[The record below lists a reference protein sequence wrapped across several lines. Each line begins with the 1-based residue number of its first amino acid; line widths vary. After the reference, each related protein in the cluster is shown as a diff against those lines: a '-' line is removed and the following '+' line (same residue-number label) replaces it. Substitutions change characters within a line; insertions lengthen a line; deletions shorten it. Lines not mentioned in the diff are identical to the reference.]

1 MERIIKLVLFVAL
14 ISGGAVFAETSTA
27 QQAPN
32 IPTPPAIIIPK
43 LTQDQ
48 CIKTFNVGFEKLFLL
63 TEIAISSNNYTVEQ
77 IQSDGGYIVFSV
89 NRYRFLATVMSFSN
103 SQAILKISP
112 CDGNY
117 AFPSIII
124 KNIFKNIETNQF
136 KK

>member
-32 IPTPPAIIIPK
+32 VPTTPAIVIPK

-63 TEIAISSNNYTVEQ
+63 TEIAISSTKRPRRPACRKR
-77 IQSDGGYIVFSV
+77 SRG
-89 NRYRFLATVMSFSN
+89 RT
-103 SQAILKISP
+103 P
-112 CDGNY
+112 
-117 AFPSIII
+117 
-124 KNIFKNIETNQF
+124 
-136 KK
+136 